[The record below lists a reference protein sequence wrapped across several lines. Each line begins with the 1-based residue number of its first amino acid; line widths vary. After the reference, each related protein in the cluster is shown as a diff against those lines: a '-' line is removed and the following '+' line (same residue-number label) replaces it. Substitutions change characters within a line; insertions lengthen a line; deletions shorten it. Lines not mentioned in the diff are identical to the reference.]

1 MPDQIDRVLDALSK
15 KLGVPRE
22 KIIEILVNK
31 LADTGRYRSLDLLD
45 KLSGKRFME
54 SDLTLNDIF
63 KYKMMEK
70 LMGGDEVDLNKILLF
85 GMIRQMFQ
93 PDLTSL
99 LLLERISSG
108 KQGGND
114 EIVKYLIQ
122 QQQQQQQLMIT
133 LLTSLFGK
141 QTQEQIERVIQE
153 TKKQQESLRREFD
166 EKLQRLAEAMAR
178 DLKSL
183 SSDREQ
189 LAQYLRQLAQ
199 MIQERPGGA
208 KMIVDMIREY
218 KELQEALK
226 EVAKTMGIA
235 KTEIPVKE
243 GEIDWGALLGRL
255 LDIAETYVKTKAGQP
270 PPPQVFKPLP
280 ETPTEILGPGRKPEI
295 KIEAQPQAGEE
306 EFKPL
311 PENKEAE
318 QLPAPGQE
326 EFKPVVLENK
336 GGEGEQ
342 GQ

>member
-1 MPDQIDRVLDALSK
+1 MADQIDKVLDALSK

-31 LADTGRYRSLDLLD
+31 LADTGKYRSLDLLE
-45 KLSGKRFME
+45 KLSGKKFME
-54 SDLTLNDIF
+54 SDITLNDIF

-70 LMGGDEVDLNKILLF
+70 LMGDNDVDLNKILLF

-99 LLLERISSG
+99 LLLERIST
-108 KQGGND
+108 KKTGGNE

-153 TKKQQESLRREFD
+153 TRKQQEQIRREFD

-178 DLKSL
+178 DLKSIAG
-183 SSDREQ
+183 DREQ
-189 LAQYLRQLAQ
+189 LAQYLQQLAQ
-199 MIQERPGGA
+199 MIQQKPGGA
-208 KMIVDMIREY
+208 KMLIDMIKEY

-235 KTEIPVKE
+235 KTDIPVKE

-270 PPPQVFKPLP
+270 PIIKPLP
-280 ETPTEILGPGRKPEI
+280 ETPSQILVPQKKPEI
-295 KIEAQPQAGEE
+295 KIETQQQGTE

-311 PENKEAE
+311 PENTGEELPVPQQEAK
-318 QLPAPGQE
+318 E
-326 EFKPVVLENK
+326 EFKPVVLEKNE
-336 GGEGEQ
+336 GGEQ
-342 GQ
+342 